1 MIQGKRFVKHVE
13 KTDIE
18 RIHRNIQEGKLKDNA
33 SEKRRSTDKGNAR
46 KRRQAGARGRERERD
61 LQREK
66 TITSDCVRAPSLHF
80 SRPSAAVQCRPERA
94 PPARALA
101 VFCAVLWAGGWS

>member
-66 TITSDCVRAPSLHF
+66 NHNQRLCACAFFTLQ
-80 SRPSAAVQCRPERA
+80 SA
-94 PPARALA
+94 
-101 VFCAVLWAGGWS
+101 